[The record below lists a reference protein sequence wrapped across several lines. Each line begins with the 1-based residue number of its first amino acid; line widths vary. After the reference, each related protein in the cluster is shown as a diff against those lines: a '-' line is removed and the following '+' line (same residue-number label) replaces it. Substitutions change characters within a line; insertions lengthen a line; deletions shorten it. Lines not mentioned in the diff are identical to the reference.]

1 MLHECGTQ
9 PYGFTK
15 PDPMPCRS
23 CLNVLFQPIDDVEE
37 HLFVHGFDSTYI
49 KWIHHGDNRLESMNK
64 DVNDK
69 PSTKDSLQKTS
80 VQICFDL
87 ISDES
92 SSVRGLSQNEVPKS
106 FMMHTKVDV
115 AAVENMTLLEE
126 TVEEHGRILAAMQ
139 SQLAHIT
146 SWLQHFRSRQ
156 KPSQD
161 TPSWLATFKEIV
173 IRFKLMIQSFLTVCI
188 VMLTYLDVPS
198 LSTFIC

>member
-1 MLHECGTQ
+1 MVNKSWIKSKNRCSTEYIQGVKCFMNVARNHMDSLSQTRC
-9 PYGFTK
+9 
-15 PDPMPCRS
+15 PCRS

-37 HLFVHGFDSTYI
+37 HLFVQGFDSTYI

-92 SSVRGLSQNEVPKS
+92 SSV
-106 FMMHTKVDV
+106 DV

-161 TPSWLATFKEIV
+161 TPS
-173 IRFKLMIQSFLTVCI
+173 CI
-188 VMLTYLDVPS
+188 
-198 LSTFIC
+198 FIC